1 MDGET
6 TARPRPGESAGESI
20 ENRLKPA
27 EVIRL
32 LGVVGRNLLRYPL
45 SLRKR
50 VFWIGEPQAWF
61 GLTDHPLDRDG
72 GQISE
77 PFSFVRKLT
86 GKRASCVLAVEFLE
100 RTGNSFLFRARG
112 YNVYTLRGTNM
123 TAGSHTYRVGPRT
136 RYRELTLRI
145 DILRP
150 DVYRLRLAEGRE
162 VPEHATEMVCGDIA
176 RDTQVD
182 FREEGGIY
190 RITTPALRLD
200 VHREDFRV
208 EIRDAAG
215 KLVTESGGRTRSE
228 WALAMDSWPLG
239 FIRDRRSGM
248 TYGVES
254 FLLYPGE
261 AVYGLGEK
269 FSAMNR
275 IGQNIGLW
283 NCEGIGNT
291 TWRAYKHVPL
301 FISTRGYGVFVNES
315 RPIQFWVGTREI
327 CKNIFAVEGQLID
340 YYFFLGRPG
349 EVLEAYTD
357 LTGKPAVPPKWSFG
371 TWMSRISYTTREQV
385 LETARKLREMR
396 FPCDVIHID
405 TNWFESDWKCDWEF
419 SPRRFPDPAGMFREL
434 AEMHFKASLWQ
445 APYVVDEL
453 EIAKEARE
461 AGVLAENH
469 GPFFFIIYPAHVIDL
484 SRPEAVRWYQG
495 KLRALLELGASV
507 IKVDF
512 GEGIERHQV
521 FQRYTGS
528 EMHNLYPL
536 LYDRAVFEVTEETTG
551 EGIIWA
557 RSAYAGS
564 QRYPVHWSGDNSS
577 TFHDLL
583 CSLRGGLSLGLCGF
597 TFWAQDCGGFTGTPT
612 DKLYI
617 RFTQLCI
624 LNSHIRY
631 HGGGPRFREPWNYR
645 PETQEVVRRLLELRY
660 RLIPYIYSEA
670 RHLAARGRPMIQH
683 LVLEFPDDP
692 NVYAIEDQ
700 YLFGRNLLA
709 APVLTEEDER
719 RIYIP
724 EGGWYD
730 FWTGERLQGPRWIR
744 YPCPLERV
752 PLFAREG
759 TVLPLGPVMQYV
771 GEKDLSAGLVLKVYP
786 RPDGTAAYRLEDE
799 GACYELRAWFEGG
812 EPRFSVEP
820 AIRGVAAEWPPV
832 SGRPGGD
839 PGGPEG

>member
-1 MDGET
+1 MGGGHDEVS
-6 TARPRPGESAGESI
+6 PRGSNGDEAI

-32 LGVVGRNLLRYPL
+32 LAVVGKNLLRYPL
-45 SLRKR
+45 DIRKR

-61 GLTDHPLDRDG
+61 GLTDHPLDRGG

-77 PFSFVRKLT
+77 PFSFPEKIV
-86 GKRASCVLAVEFLE
+86 GKKAACVLEVEFQE
-100 RTGNSFLFRARG
+100 RTGNSFVFSAKG

-123 TAGSHTYRVGPRT
+123 TAGSHTYHVGRRT
-136 RYRELTLRI
+136 RFKELALRI
-145 DILRP
+145 DVLRP
-150 DVYRLRLAEGRE
+150 DAYRLRLAEGKQ
-162 VPEHATEMVCGDIA
+162 VPEHVTEMVCGDIA
-176 RDTQVD
+176 RGTHVD
-182 FREEGGIY
+182 FREENGVYSIV
-190 RITTPALRLD
+190 TEALRLD
-200 VHREDFRV
+200 IHKKGFRI
-208 EIRDAAG
+208 EIRDASG
-215 KLVTESGGRTRSE
+215 RMITESGGKTKSE

-239 FIRDRRSGM
+239 FVRDRKSGRA
-248 TYGVES
+248 YGVES
-254 FLLYPGE
+254 FALYPGE

-269 FSAMNR
+269 FSAINR
-275 IGQNIGLW
+275 VGQNIGLW

-291 TWRAYKHVPL
+291 TWRAYKHVPF

-315 RPIQFWVGTREI
+315 KPIQFWVGTREI
-327 CKNIFAVEGQLID
+327 CKNVFAVEGDLID
-340 YYFFLGRPG
+340 YYFFAGTPG
-349 EVLEAYTD
+349 DVLEAYTD

-371 TWMSRISYTTREQV
+371 TWMSRISYVTREQV
-385 LETARKLREMR
+385 LDTARKLREGR
-396 FPCDVIHID
+396 FPCDLIHID
-405 TNWFESDWKCDWEF
+405 TNWFDEDWKCDWKFDSE
-419 SPRRFPDPAGMFREL
+419 RFPDPAGMFREL
-434 AEMHFKASLWQ
+434 AEMNFRASLWQ

-461 AGVLAENH
+461 KGVLAENR

-484 SRPEAVRWYQG
+484 SKPEAVEWYQE
-495 KLRALLELGASV
+495 KLRALLDLGVSC

-521 FQRYTGS
+521 FQRYSGS
-528 EMHNLYPL
+528 EMHNLYSL
-536 LYDRAVFEVTEETTG
+536 LYDRAVFEVTEAARG

-617 RFTQLCI
+617 RFTQLCM

-631 HGGGPRFREPWNYR
+631 HGGGPRFREPWNYEPR
-645 PETQEVVRRLLELRY
+645 TQDIVRGLLELRY

-670 RHLAARGRPMIQH
+670 RHLAARGLPMIQH
-683 LVLEFPDDP
+683 LVLGFHDDP
-692 NVYAIEDQ
+692 NVYSLDDQ

-709 APVLTEEDER
+709 APILTEEDER
-719 RIYIP
+719 RIYFP

-730 FWTGERLQGPRWIR
+730 FWTGERFEGPRWIS
-744 YPCPLERV
+744 YSCPIERV
-752 PLFAREG
+752 PVFGREG
-759 TVLPLGPVMQYV
+759 TILPLGPVMQYV
-771 GEKDLSAGLVLKVYP
+771 GEKGLADGLLLMVFP
-786 RPDGTAAYRLEDE
+786 RPDGSAAYRLEDD
-799 GACYELRAWFEGG
+799 GASYELKAWVEEG
-812 EPRFSVEP
+812 EPRVSVEP
-820 AIRGVAAEWPPV
+820 DIRGVKAEWP
-832 SGRPGGD
+832 SGYAFPPR
-839 PGGPEG
+839 E

>member
-1 MDGET
+1 MRAGRLERHGGKGS
-6 TARPRPGESAGESI
+6 RPSPGVTEVI
-20 ENRLKPA
+20 ENRLRTA
-27 EVIRL
+27 EVMRL
-32 LGVVGRNLLRYPL
+32 LTEIFRNLLRYPL

-50 VFWIGEPQAWF
+50 VFWTGEPQAWF

-72 GQISE
+72 GQISD
-77 PFSFVRKLT
+77 PFSFLRKLR
-86 GKRASCVLAVEFLE
+86 GKRAVCVLRVQFLK
-100 RTGNSFLFRARG
+100 RTGNSFFFRARG
-112 YNVYTLRGTNM
+112 YNVYALRGTNM
-123 TAGSHTYRVGPRT
+123 TAGSHAYKIGKRT
-136 RYRELTLRI
+136 RSRELALRI
-145 DILRP
+145 DVLRS
-150 DVYRLRLAEGRE
+150 DAYRLRLAEGAE
-162 VPEHATEMVCGDIA
+162 VPEHVTEMVCGDIS

-182 FREEGGIY
+182 FREENGLY
-190 RITTPALRLD
+190 RISTEALRLD
-200 VHREDFRV
+200 VHKEDFRI
-208 EIRDAAG
+208 EIRDATG
-215 KLVTESGGRTRSE
+215 KMITESGGKTKSE

-239 FIRDRRSGM
+239 FIRDRRTGM

-269 FSAMNR
+269 FSSMNR

-291 TWRAYKHVPL
+291 TWRAYKHIPF

-315 RPIQFWVGTREI
+315 KPIQFWVGTREI
-327 CKNIFAVEGQLID
+327 CKNIFAVEGALVD
-340 YYFFLGRPG
+340 YFFFAGKPG

-371 TWMSRISYTTREQV
+371 TWMSRISYITREQV
-385 LETARKLREMR
+385 MDTARRLREMS

-405 TNWFESDWKCDWEF
+405 TNWFDQDWKCDWRFNRE
-419 SPRRFPDPAGMFREL
+419 RFPDPAGMFSEL
-434 AEMHFKASLWQ
+434 ADMGFKASLWQ
-445 APYVVDEL
+445 APYVIDEL
-453 EIAKEARE
+453 EIAREARE
-461 AGVLAENH
+461 KGVLAENH

-484 SRPEAVRWYQG
+484 SNPQAVAWYQE
-495 KLRALLELGASV
+495 KLCALLGLGVSC

-521 FQRYTGS
+521 FHRYSGS

-536 LYDRAVFEVTEETTG
+536 LYNRAVFEVTEKATG

-583 CSLRGGLSLGLCGF
+583 CSLRGGLSLGMCGF

-631 HGGGPRFREPWNYR
+631 HGGGPRFREPWNYER
-645 PETQEVVRRLLELRY
+645 ETQDIVRCMLELRY

-670 RHLAARGRPMIQH
+670 RYLAARGWPMIRH
-683 LVLEFPDDP
+683 LVMEFPDDP
-692 NVYAIEDQ
+692 NVYNIEDE

-709 APVLTEEDER
+709 APILTEEDER
-719 RIYIP
+719 RIYFP

-730 FWTGERLQGPRWIR
+730 FWSGERFQGPRWVE
-744 YPCPLERV
+744 YSCPIEKV
-752 PLFAREG
+752 PIFVREG
-759 TVLPLGPVMQYV
+759 TILPLGPVMQYV
-771 GEKDLSAGLVLKVYP
+771 GERGLEEGLALRVYP
-786 RPDGTAAYRLEDE
+786 RADGSAFYRLEDDE
-799 GACYELRAWFEGG
+799 TTYVFKAWEENG
-812 EPRFSVEP
+812 ERRVSVEP
-820 AIRGVAAEWPPV
+820 HIDGVEAEWAP
-832 SGRPGGD
+832 
-839 PGGPEG
+839 